1 MFKENKLNNVFDA
14 NSINESGSSAIN
26 ISSKPILK
34 YTIFISKHIKI
45 LVFIEIVL
53 VFVIGYMFLIQPKLS
68 ELSASNKMLKDKNLE
83 LQKIQEYLVT
93 SKNLNEDYQKIKTD
107 NERQLEKLLII
118 LPNDKELPEL
128 FAQIEALAIKQ
139 NLIVGNISVNSS
151 SNISSSEK
159 KNQNTEQATK
169 NSDLIREIEVSVSI
183 LSDDGSYDKVKK
195 FLDAMETHIR
205 LIDITSFSFDEKMT
219 SYSIVFKTYFLKS
232 NESKS

>member
-1 MFKENKLNNVFDA
+1 M
-14 NSINESGSSAIN
+14 
-26 ISSKPILK
+26 
-34 YTIFISKHIKI
+34 
-45 LVFIEIVL
+45 
-53 VFVIGYMFLIQPKLS
+53 
-68 ELSASNKMLKDKNLE
+68 
-83 LQKIQEYLVT
+83 
-93 SKNLNEDYQKIKTD
+93 
-107 NERQLEKLLII
+107 
-118 LPNDKELPEL
+118 
-128 FAQIEALAIKQ
+128 
-139 NLIVGNISVNSS
+139 GNISVNSS

>member
-26 ISSKPILK
+26 ISSKPISK